1 MGTHPIFESDF
12 DCLTEMSKRA
22 PGSTLT
28 QDNRDNDEKN
38 EEQGNWTKAKESTLK
53 QRVIMKAKRRGV
65 TSSDSASKGIGSV
78 FGGFGAKM
86 ANTKPAAGF
95 SFEAKKEDKKEEE
108 VKNDKMVK
116 TSDDEV
122 IRLNKSL
129 LEWCKAHLEKDP
141 VCDFRPVFDDYK
153 KHMDKID
160 KMYGH
165 KWVDIATPSNASEEN
180 KNGTSEPEVKKPSFS
195 FGKTDKEETS
205 KPSFSFG
212 ATSSEKKNDETPKP
226 LFSFGKTESEDKK
239 DPPKFSFGSGS
250 SDQSKDAAPKFSF
263 GSKSDDKKD
272 EKDEPA
278 KPAGGFFANL
288 GGSKPATS
296 GFSFGSS
303 SSGTSSAAFTFA
315 PTATGSAAASS
326 TAPSTKEDE
335 EYVPPVAE
343 TKEFDDA
350 KDALYQKKSKI
361 FYLKDGNYKEIGVG
375 LLFVKPLEND
385 KASILVRADNTLGNI
400 LLNVAIPP
408 SPAPVKQGKNN
419 CLLPVV
425 PNPPIE
431 GVEGAVPL
439 LIRVKTSDDAD
450 ELIEII
456 KSKQS

>member
-65 TSSDSASKGIGSV
+65 TSSHSASKGIGSG

-86 ANTKPAAGF
+86 ANTKPAA
-95 SFEAKKEDKKEEE
+95 
-108 VKNDKMVK
+108 KMVK

-153 KHMDKID
+153 KHMDKTD

-212 ATSSEKKNDETPKP
+212 ATSSEKKNDETSKP
-226 LFSFGKTESEDKK
+226 LFSFGKTESE
-239 DPPKFSFGSGS
+239 
-250 SDQSKDAAPKFSF
+250 
-263 GSKSDDKKD
+263 
-272 EKDEPA
+272 EK
-278 KPAGGFFANL
+278 
-288 GGSKPATS
+288 
-296 GFSFGSS
+296 
-303 SSGTSSAAFTFA
+303 
-315 PTATGSAAASS
+315 
-326 TAPSTKEDE
+326 
-335 EYVPPVAE
+335 
-343 TKEFDDA
+343 
-350 KDALYQKKSKI
+350 
-361 FYLKDGNYKEIGVG
+361 
-375 LLFVKPLEND
+375 
-385 KASILVRADNTLGNI
+385 
-400 LLNVAIPP
+400 
-408 SPAPVKQGKNN
+408 
-419 CLLPVV
+419 
-425 PNPPIE
+425 
-431 GVEGAVPL
+431 
-439 LIRVKTSDDAD
+439 
-450 ELIEII
+450 
-456 KSKQS
+456 

>member
-1 MGTHPIFESDF
+1 
-12 DCLTEMSKRA
+12 MSKRA

-28 QDNRDNDEKN
+28 QDNWDHDDKN

-65 TSSDSASKGIGSV
+65 TSSDSGSKGIGSA
-78 FGGFGAKM
+78 FGGFGSKM
-86 ANTKPAAGF
+86 NSTKSTTGF
-95 SFEAKKEDKKEEE
+95 SFDAKKEEKKEEE
-108 VKNDKMVK
+108 VKTDKEMK

-165 KWVDIATPSNASEEN
+165 KWVDMATPSEASEEEPK
-180 KNGTSEPEVKKPSFS
+180 KNGEAEPKKPSFS
-195 FGKTDKEETS
+195 FGKSESSDKKEETS

-212 ATSSEKKNDETPKP
+212 SSSTEKKDETKP
-226 LFSFGKTESEDKK
+226 MFSFGKSGESEEKK
-239 DPPKFSFGSGS
+239 EAPKFSFGSSDS
-250 SDQSKDAAPKFSF
+250 SSKEPPKFSF
-263 GSKSDDKKD
+263 GSKSEEKKED
-272 EKDEPA
+272 NGEPA

-288 GGSKPATS
+288 GGSKPASSS

-303 SSGTSSAAFTFA
+303 SGSAAFTFA
-315 PTATGSAAASS
+315 PTATGSSAASS
-326 TAPSTKEDE
+326 APQTKEDE

-431 GVEGAVPL
+431 GIEGAVPL

-456 KSKQS
+456 KSKQQS

>member
-28 QDNRDNDEKN
+28 QDNWDNDEKN

-65 TSSDSASKGIGSV
+65 TSSHSASKGIGSV

-165 KWVDIATPSNASEEN
+165 KWVDVATPSEEN
-180 KNGTSEPEVKKPSFS
+180 KNGTSEPEVK
-195 FGKTDKEETS
+195 GKTDEKKEETS
-205 KPSFSFG
+205 KPPFSFG
-212 ATSSEKKNDETPKP
+212 ATSSENKNDEASKP
-226 LFSFGKTESEDKK
+226 LFSFGKTETKSEDKK

-250 SDQSKDAAPKFSF
+250 SVKSIDAAP
-263 GSKSDDKKD
+263 
-272 EKDEPA
+272 KDEPA

-315 PTATGSAAASS
+315 PTATGSAAAST
-326 TAPSTKEDE
+326 TAPSNK
-335 EYVPPVAE
+335 
-343 TKEFDDA
+343 DA
-350 KDALYQKKSKI
+350 KDALYQKKRKI
-361 FYLKDGNYKEIGVG
+361 FYNNIS
-375 LLFVKPLEND
+375 LL
-385 KASILVRADNTLGNI
+385 
-400 LLNVAIPP
+400 
-408 SPAPVKQGKNN
+408 
-419 CLLPVV
+419 
-425 PNPPIE
+425 
-431 GVEGAVPL
+431 
-439 LIRVKTSDDAD
+439 
-450 ELIEII
+450 
-456 KSKQS
+456 

>member
-1 MGTHPIFESDF
+1 MYLCHHGFLFFDVQNLKLIWNHPYLLAMRKPSHLDSVMVELDSD
-12 DCLTEMSKRA
+12 EERKRK
-22 PGSTLT
+22 GEGEDS
-28 QDNRDNDEKN
+28 
-38 EEQGNWTKAKESTLK
+38 EE
-53 QRVIMKAKRRGV
+53 
-65 TSSDSASKGIGSV
+65 DP
-78 FGGFGAKM
+78 GFGDNLNDWSMK
-86 ANTKPAAGF
+86 KPKEKKDDPDDL
-95 SFEAKKEDKKEEE
+95 SFEEEAKKNYPKEIPESKPAGEEE
-108 VKNDKMVK
+108 SKEGEKVSSDVGEEKKGVEGESSK
-116 TSDDEV
+116 KDDES
-122 IRLNKSL
+122 K
-129 LEWCKAHLEKDP
+129 
-141 VCDFRPVFDDYK
+141 
-153 KHMDKID
+153 
-160 KMYGH
+160 
-165 KWVDIATPSNASEEN
+165 SEE
-180 KNGTSEPEVKKPSFS
+180 
-195 FGKTDKEETS
+195 
-205 KPSFSFG
+205 
-212 ATSSEKKNDETPKP
+212 
-226 LFSFGKTESEDKK
+226 KK
-239 DPPKFSFGSGS
+239 DPPKFSFGGGS
-250 SDQSKDAAPKFSF
+250 EKAKEPPKFSF
-263 GSKSDDKKD
+263 GSKSEDKKD

-288 GGSKPATS
+288 GGSKPASS

-315 PTATGSAAASS
+315 PTATGSSAASSS

>member
-28 QDNRDNDEKN
+28 QDNWDNDEKN

-86 ANTKPAAGF
+86 ANTKPAAEF

-108 VKNDKMVK
+108 VKN
-116 TSDDEV
+116 DEV

-212 ATSSEKKNDETPKP
+212 ATSSEKKNDETSKP
-226 LFSFGKTESEDKK
+226 LFSFGKTESEEKK

-288 GGSKPATS
+288 GGSKPAGS

-315 PTATGSAAASS
+315 PTATGSSAASSS